1 MCRTQVPSA
10 RCVVAAGRWGA
21 TRHPRPSRPTSPRK
35 VDASRCAAYER
46 WVRRRLILAFA
57 LGLPALQLVAEPALT
72 PAAVTPSAAT
82 PASDQAAAPET
93 TAASAAATAPTAPTA
108 LNYDFCSAQTEKLA
122 NGVCFFAPEKAVSPS
137 GKRTLVIF
145 LHGLIEEGQ
154 GWEHTMQ
161 QGMILY
167 AKKHGFSLLFP
178 RGRNG
183 VGPDR
188 KPSVIAWPLGPD
200 VREAYEEAVLGEW
213 AEARKLVE
221 AKSGAFDE
229 VFVMGFS
236 NGAYFS
242 ASLALRNKLDVDGYA
257 LFAGGSKSALGNLKK
272 PPANARPIFVGV
284 ASKDGTT
291 RDKAKELVKALV
303 KVKWPHKAEARKVG
317 HVVGDAHIEAALAY
331 LRAKKSGVASPP
343 APTKKAPPSAAPA
356 KGRAKRRAK

>member
-1 MCRTQVPSA
+1 
-10 RCVVAAGRWGA
+10 
-21 TRHPRPSRPTSPRK
+21 
-35 VDASRCAAYER
+35 
-46 WVRRRLILAFA
+46 VRRWLILAFA
-57 LGLPALQLVAEPALT
+57 LGLPALQLVAEPAAT

-82 PASDQAAAPET
+82 
-93 TAASAAATAPTAPTA
+93 SAAAAEPAAPSPSVTAPAPA
-108 LNYDFCSAQTEKLA
+108 AANYDFCSAQTEKLA

-200 VREAYEEAVLGEW
+200 VREAHEEAVLAEW

-242 ASLALRNKLDVDGYA
+242 ASLALRNKLEVDGYA

-317 HVVGDAHIEAALAY
+317 HVVGDAHIDAALAY
-331 LRAKKSGVASPP
+331 LRAKKSGVAAPP
-343 APTKKAPPSAAPA
+343 APTKKAPPSAAPT
-356 KGRAKRRAK
+356 KGRTSSKRRAK

>member
-1 MCRTQVPSA
+1 M
-10 RCVVAAGRWGA
+10 
-21 TRHPRPSRPTSPRK
+21 
-35 VDASRCAAYER
+35 
-46 WVRRRLILAFA
+46 
-57 LGLPALQLVAEPALT
+57 
-72 PAAVTPSAAT
+72 TPSAAT
-82 PASDQAAAPET
+82 
-93 TAASAAATAPTAPTA
+93 SAAAAEPAAPSPSVTAPAPA
-108 LNYDFCSAQTEKLA
+108 AANYDFCSAQTEKLA

-200 VREAYEEAVLGEW
+200 VREAHEEAVLAEW

-242 ASLALRNKLDVDGYA
+242 ASLALRNKLEVDGYA

-317 HVVGDAHIEAALAY
+317 HVVGDAHIDAALAY
-331 LRAKKSGVASPP
+331 LRAKKSGVAAPP
-343 APTKKAPPSAAPA
+343 APTKKAPPSAAPT
-356 KGRAKRRAK
+356 KGRTSSKRRAK